1 VERRKKML
9 IEIKTSCG
17 CKLEWHDLDVPPILD
32 SPVFCEAHG
41 DVEIKDV
48 SVTGVADFFV
58 RDMDGNWWHR
68 GRVVSDDKLALML
81 APLVEGEDYDTFPA
95 FTRSVPF
102 TLITVF

>member
-1 VERRKKML
+1 MEVKVVM
-9 IEIKTSCG
+9 SCN
-17 CKLEWHDLDVPPILD
+17 CECRWHDLDVPPIIDAPCHCL
-32 SPVFCEAHG
+32 VHG

-58 RDMDGNWWHR
+58 RDISGNWWHR
-68 GRVVSDDKLALML
+68 GRIVTDDELALRL

>member
-1 VERRKKML
+1 MEVKVVM
-9 IEIKTSCG
+9 SCNCE
-17 CKLEWHDLDVPPILD
+17 CKWHDLDVPPAVNA
-32 SPVFCEAHG
+32 PCYCEAHG

-68 GRVVSDDKLALML
+68 GRVVSDDELALML
-81 APLVEGEDYDTFPA
+81 TPLVEGEDYDTFPA

>member
-1 VERRKKML
+1 ML

-68 GRVVSDDKLALML
+68 GEIISDEELASKLANT
-81 APLVEGEDYDTFPA
+81 EHETFPC
-95 FTRSVPF
+95 FTKSAPPA
-102 TLITVF
+102 LIIINY